1 MVQKKHTF
9 NWVIFTLVGVI
20 LLTLLIGCTQ
30 SVEDGLQPLK
40 VKLLKVGK
48 ADAIILQSG
57 EEVLVIDTGEEDDG
71 EELVT
76 YLTNQGISQV
86 DTLIITHFDQ
96 DHVGGAD
103 TLLEQIEVKQIY
115 VPDYIGAHTEYSDFV
130 SAMEEK
136 GIVPTALQEPVQFTL
151 GDAQVLVEPPVS
163 YAVDPNTV
171 ENDNNFSLITTVV
184 HGDNRLLF
192 MGDAEKQR
200 IREWLG
206 SASAVDCDFL
216 KVPHH
221 GVYNGALPELLD
233 VISPEYSVICSSQK
247 NPAETKTVE
256 LLKQHGSSVLE
267 TKDGNVT
274 VISDGHHLEIK
285 QKTKQ

>member
-1 MVQKKHTF
+1 MFHQKHKQ
-9 NWVIFTLVGVI
+9 NWIIVPLICAFI
-20 LLTLLIGCTQ
+20 LTLFTGCTQ
-30 SVEDGLQPLK
+30 PIQSDLLPLK

-57 EEVLVIDTGEEDDG
+57 EDVLVIDTGEEDDG

-76 YLTNQGISQV
+76 YLSNQGITQV

-103 TLLEQIEVKQIY
+103 TLLEQIDVQQIY
-115 VPDYIGAHTEYSDFV
+115 VPDYIGTHVEYSDFV
-130 SAMEEK
+130 SAMEGK
-136 GIVPTALQEPVQFTL
+136 GITPTALREPVQFTL
-151 GDAQVLVEPPVS
+151 GDAQVLVEPPTS
-163 YAVDPNTV
+163 YEIDPNTV

-184 HGDNRLLF
+184 HGENRLLF

-206 SASAVDCDFL
+206 NASAIDCDFL

-221 GVYNGALPELLD
+221 GVYNTALPELLD
-233 VISPEYSVICSSQK
+233 TVTPEYSVICSSQK
-247 NPAETKTVE
+247 HPAEFKTLE
-256 LLKQHGSSVLE
+256 LLKEHGCDVLE
-267 TKDGNVT
+267 TKDGNIT
-274 VISDGHHLEIK
+274 VISNGNQLEIS
-285 QKTKQ
+285 QKRK